1 MKELGNVQNW
11 AEMLERDFLVLQ
23 ETMRLANGGSEN
35 GSGSWSGS
43 SWSRSESESG
53 NERMEEGGNKDEE
66 MHSGAVDGGVLSEPQ
81 ASAQKIDDDG
91 DIAMDGAA
99 ASNAED
105 VKGKAKEVLRE
116 EPTTDPTNIALPASS
131 ASSFISTQLPTS

>member
-1 MKELGNVQNW
+1 M
-11 AEMLERDFLVLQ
+11 LQ
-23 ETMRLANGGSEN
+23 ETMRLANGGSED

-43 SWSRSESESG
+43 SWSGSESG
-53 NERMEEGGNKDEE
+53 DERMEEGGNKDEE
-66 MHSGAVDGGVLSEPQ
+66 MHSGAVDRGVLSEPR
-81 ASAQKIDDDG
+81 ASAQKIDDDDG